1 MTTVTTKDGFKLE
14 VVKVYSKEE
23 RFFGKVL
30 VRFEGFKTSSKF
42 EINYFNSIVE
52 DKDKI

>member
-1 MTTVTTKDGFKLE
+1 MGTIITKDGFKLE

-30 VRFEGFKTSSKF
+30 VRFEGFRTSIRF
-42 EINYFNSIVE
+42 DLNYFNSIVE
-52 DKDKI
+52 DKDKL